1 MKLGVNRWIGMKSL
15 LLLAAAVLVPVAAYA
30 AGGGDHE
37 GMGIKDWAWRILNF
51 AILVVLLVKFVG
63 KPLREFLTA
72 RKELIEKSIREAQEA
87 KELAK
92 KALAEVE
99 DRLKLKDQEI
109 ADILASAKTSGEAER
124 DRLTA
129 EGERMAV
136 RIAEQ
141 AKTNID
147 FELKRAK
154 EIIQEE
160 AVQAALQLAEEKIK
174 QQLTKDEQ
182 DKLLRESIKLI
193 EGRN

>member
-1 MKLGVNRWIGMKSL
+1 M
-15 LLLAAAVLVPVAAYA
+15 
-30 AGGGDHE
+30 
-37 GMGIKDWAWRILNF
+37 
-51 AILVVLLVKFVG
+51 
-63 KPLREFLTA
+63 
-72 RKELIEKSIREAQEA
+72 
-87 KELAK
+87 AK

-99 DRLKLKDQEI
+99 ERLKLKDKEI
-109 ADILASAKTSGEAER
+109 ADILCFCEELGEAER

-160 AVQAALQLAEEKIK
+160 AVQAALQLAEEKIR

-182 DKLLRESIKLI
+182 DKPCVNPL
-193 EGRN
+193 N

>member
-1 MKLGVNRWIGMKSL
+1 MKSL
-15 LLLAAAVLVPVAAYA
+15 LFLAAALLVPAAAYA
-30 AGGGDHE
+30 AGGGGHDE
-37 GMGIKDWAWRILNF
+37 MGIKDWAWRILNF

-63 KPLREFLTA
+63 KPLREYLA
-72 RKELIEKSIREAQEA
+72 SRKELIEKSIRESQEA
-87 KELAK
+87 KALATQ
-92 KALAEVE
+92 ALAEVQE
-99 DRLKLKDQEI
+99 RLKLKDQEI
-109 ADILASAKTSGEAER
+109 ADILSSAKHSGEAER

-141 AKTNID
+141 AKTNINI
-147 FELKRAK
+147 ELKRAK

-160 AVQAALQLAEEKIK
+160 AVQAALQLAEEKIR